1 MGDRGNWINMAY
13 LFLVVGVV
21 LWFGI
26 TYQNN
31 LKFWEKERQALE
43 LEITNLKGENAV
55 LTEENIKLRNHIEVY
70 NKTNFNLLTSLVD
83 QYSHLKDENIAL
95 KKENDKVKKDLT
107 TATTRNKEDE
117 KHIQMIIH

>member
-1 MGDRGNWINMAY
+1 MEDNDI
-13 LFLVVGVV
+13 
-21 LWFGI
+21 
-26 TYQNN
+26 
-31 LKFWEKERQALE
+31 ALE
-43 LEITNLKGENAV
+43 LEITNLKGQNAA